1 MLVNIN
7 FLKWLM
13 SLFIAL
19 VDIVTTYGTYVNKRI
34 DRTKGI
40 YSDNDVFEEFKTRTI
55 RYLIM

>member
-1 MLVNIN
+1 
-7 FLKWLM
+7 M

-40 YSDNDVFEEFKTRTI
+40 YSDNDVFAEFKTRTI
-55 RYLIM
+55 TYLIM

>member
-34 DRTKGI
+34 DRTKVI